1 MGGAGLATAP
11 PIPPEV
17 QKMQMVAQAIAMLRN
32 DKMRGFRIDI
42 ETDSTIQPDAQ
53 QEKQARTEFVT
64 AMAGFMQQAINGAIT
79 FPPVL
84 GLAGKTLQWAARGF
98 RVGRDLE
105 SAIDEFLS
113 AASKFQ
119 GAPPDPNQN
128 AKNQTD
134 QIKLQ
139 ADSEKAKAEII
150 KAQIDTQ
157 AIQQQAEQDRQTK
170 MLEGQIKLAELQAKL
185 DQQARDAELSRQE
198 HFQRVSEITLQAE
211 VAREQAAAKK
221 AAAKN
226 GGVQ

>member
-1 MGGAGLATAP
+1 M
-11 PIPPEV
+11 I
-17 QKMQMVAQAIAMLRN
+17 AQAIAMLRN

-64 AMAGFMQQAINGAIT
+64 AMAGFMQQAIQGAIT

-113 AASKFQ
+113 AAAKFQ
-119 GAPPDPNQN
+119 GAPPDPNQD

-157 AIQQQAEQDRQTK
+157 AIQAQAEQDRQTK
-170 MLEGQIKLAELQAKL
+170 MLEGQIKLAELQTKL
-185 DQQARDAELSRQE
+185 DQQARDAELSQQE
-198 HFQRVSEITLQAE
+198 HFLRMSEITLQAE

-221 AAAKN
+221 AAAQN